1 MPSKLD
7 QLRDNTAHAIAN
19 FALNHIATK
28 RYRNLIDGAIR
39 FGIKTAKEET
49 NGKNN

>member
-1 MPSKLD
+1 MLD
-7 QLRDNTAHAIAN
+7 KIRDSTAHAIAN

-39 FGIKTAKEET
+39 LGLQTAREES
-49 NGKNN
+49 ND